1 MAVLAMPLHSKH
13 RLKNTEQLIERT
25 LRQSPQRLD
34 ETFPIY
40 SPKLICHNVTI
51 FTIKRATHTKGV
63 WMTASCERRNDE
75 SA

>member
-1 MAVLAMPLHSKH
+1 MLARPLHSKH

-40 SPKLICHNVTI
+40 SSKLISDNVTI
-51 FTIKRATHTKGV
+51 FTIKRAMHTKGV